1 LIASIDS
8 KITMT
13 ASSVPQQELANISLN
28 DTTPT
33 KPSELLYSGK
43 SLSLPP
49 FSANSLSRMMCGNR
63 AQLRSTMRGTGEF
76 SPSQIL
82 KPAMKKISFDVED
95 YGYGFAE
102 PSAASS
108 ASSVAAGPHDVDRPA
123 KRRKFERRNSKTP
136 AMLMAAMQAAL
147 ELDFLNTSDEE
158 EKEDSTNK
166 EDDDEED
173 NWDGGLEIAQELVKQ
188 LQQRRRSR
196 GMMLG

>member
-1 LIASIDS
+1 
-8 KITMT
+8 M
-13 ASSVPQQELANISLN
+13 
-28 DTTPT
+28 
-33 KPSELLYSGK
+33 
-43 SLSLPP
+43 
-49 FSANSLSRMMCGNR
+49 
-63 AQLRSTMRGTGEF
+63 RSTAEY

-82 KPAMKKISFDVED
+82 KPAMKKISFEVED

-102 PSAASS
+102 PSASTSTSEAEQ
-108 ASSVAAGPHDVDRPA
+108 GPHDADRPA

-147 ELDFLNTSDEE
+147 ELDFIDTSDEE
-158 EKEDSTNK
+158 KDGATNNE
-166 EDDDEED
+166 EDDDEDD

>member
-1 LIASIDS
+1 
-8 KITMT
+8 MT

-49 FSANSLSRMMCGNR
+49 FSPTSLSRMMCGNR
-63 AQLRSTMRGTGEF
+63 AQLRATMRGGSSNVVGEF

-82 KPAMKKISFDVED
+82 KPAMKKISFDVVED

-102 PSAASS
+102 PSVASS
-108 ASSVAAGPHDVDRPA
+108 SEAGPHNDDGRPA

-147 ELDFLNTSDEE
+147 ELDFIETSEE
-158 EKEDSTNK
+158 ETERATST
-166 EDDDEED
+166 EEGDDDEED
-173 NWDGGLEIAQELVKQ
+173 TWDGGLEIAQELVKQ
-188 LQQRRRSR
+188 LQQRRRNR
-196 GMMLG
+196 GMVLG